1 MKSLPHYWDSIN
13 PLSIL
18 LLPVSGLFCL
28 LAKLR
33 ALFYKKGWIA
43 SYRAPVPV
51 IVVGNINV
59 GGTGKTPLIIELVN
73 QLQARGHQ
81 PGVISRG
88 YGGNASSWPQQ
99 VTEESTA
106 QQVGDEPVLIY
117 QRCGCPIVVGPNR
130 RADIERL
137 LQQEDC
143 DVILSDDGMQHYALQ
158 RDLEIAVVDAQRQ
171 LGNGFCLPSGPLRET
186 ASRLLTVDLV
196 LLNGGGSA
204 QTSFSLQSGQCTPV
218 GKAGLASRELAD
230 FKNSRV
236 HAVAGIGHPQRFF
249 SMLQQNGIE
258 VIPHAFADHY
268 VYQYDDLQF
277 NDQLPVLMT
286 EKDAVKCREFALHQ
300 HWSVPV
306 TAELSTVAQQQLDQL
321 LQRLL

>member
-33 ALFYKKGWIA
+33 ALFYKKGWLA
-43 SYRAPVPV
+43 SYRAPLPV

-59 GGTGKTPLIIELVN
+59 GGTGKTPLIIELVK
-73 QLQARGHQ
+73 QLQARGHK

-99 VTEESTA
+99 VTAESTA
-106 QQVGDEPVLIY
+106 QQVGDEPVLIF
-117 QRCGCPIVVGPNR
+117 QRSGCPMVVGPDR
-130 RADIERL
+130 RADIEQL
-137 LQQEDC
+137 LQLADC
-143 DVILSDDGMQHYALQ
+143 DVILSDDGLQHYALQ
-158 RDLEIAVVDAQRQ
+158 RDLEIAVIDAQRQ

-186 ASRLLTVDLV
+186 AARLLTVDLV
-196 LLNGGGSA
+196 LLNGGDSS
-204 QTSFSLQSGQCTPV
+204 QCSFKLAAGICTPV
-218 GKAGLASRELAD
+218 GKTDLPSRDLSE
-230 FKNSRV
+230 FKNCRV
-236 HAVAGIGHPQRFF
+236 HAIAGIGHPQRFF
-249 SMLQQNGIE
+249 SMLQENGIE

-268 VYQYDDLQF
+268 VYQLDDLQF
-277 NDQLPVLMT
+277 ADELPVLMT
-286 EKDAVKCREFALHQ
+286 EKDAVKCSQFALSR

-306 TAELSTVAQQQLDQL
+306 SAELSTTAQQQLDQL
-321 LQRLL
+321 LNSLL

>member
-18 LLPVSGLFCL
+18 LLPLSGLFCL

-33 ALFYKKGWIA
+33 ALFYKQGWLA

-59 GGTGKTPLIIELVN
+59 GGTGKTPLIIELVK
-73 QLQARGHQ
+73 QLQARGHK

-99 VTEESTA
+99 VTEKSTA

-117 QRCGCPIVVGPNR
+117 QRCACPMVVGPDR
-130 RADIERL
+130 RADIELL
-137 LQQEDC
+137 LQQADC

-158 RDLEIAVVDAQRQ
+158 RDLEIAVIDAQRQ

-186 ASRLLTVDLV
+186 AARLLTVDLV
-196 LLNGGGSA
+196 LLNGGNSA
-204 QTSFSLQSGQCTPV
+204 QQSFRLAAGACEPV
-218 GKAGLASRELAD
+218 GQTDLPSRELCE

-236 HAVAGIGHPQRFF
+236 HAIAGIGNPQRFF
-249 SMLQQNGIE
+249 SMLQQSGIE

-268 VYQYDDLQF
+268 AYQPADLQF
-277 NDQLPVLMT
+277 GDQLPVLMT
-286 EKDAVKCREFALHQ
+286 EKDAVKCREFPLSQ

-306 TAELSTVAQQQLDQL
+306 TAKLSTQAQQQLEQL
-321 LQRLL
+321 LQRLF

>member
-13 PLSIL
+13 LLSIL

-33 ALFYKKGWIA
+33 ALFYRKGWLA

-59 GGTGKTPLIIELVN
+59 GGTGKTPLIIELVK
-73 QLQARGHQ
+73 QLQARGHK

-88 YGGNASSWPQQ
+88 YGGHASSWPQQ
-99 VTEESTA
+99 VTAESTA
-106 QQVGDEPVLIY
+106 QQVGDEPVLIF
-117 QRCGCPIVVGPNR
+117 QRCSCPLVVGADR
-130 RADIERL
+130 RADIELL
-137 LQQEDC
+137 LQQAEC

-158 RDLEIAVVDAQRQ
+158 RDLEIAVIDAQRQ

-186 ASRLLTVDLV
+186 AARLLTVDLV
-196 LLNGGGSA
+196 LLNGGGSTQA
-204 QTSFSLQSGQCTPV
+204 SFKLAAGACEPSGQSDLP
-218 GKAGLASRELAD
+218 SRALTE
-230 FKNSRV
+230 FKNRQV

-249 SMLQQNGIE
+249 TMLQQNGIE
-258 VIPHAFADHY
+258 VIPHAFSDHY
-268 VYQYDDLQF
+268 AYQLDDLQF
-277 NDQLPVLMT
+277 ADDLPVLMT
-286 EKDAVKCREFALHQ
+286 EKDAVKCRDFPLTQ

-306 TAELSTVAQQQLDQL
+306 TAELSAAAQQQLDQI
-321 LQRLL
+321 LQRLF

>member
-33 ALFYKKGWIA
+33 ALFYKKGWFA
-43 SYRAPVPV
+43 SYRAPLPV

-59 GGTGKTPLIIELVN
+59 GGTGKTPLIIELVK
-73 QLQARGHQ
+73 QLQARGHK

-99 VTEESTA
+99 VTDKSTA

-117 QRCGCPIVVGPNR
+117 QRCACPMVVGPNR
-130 RADIERL
+130 RADIELL
-137 LQQEDC
+137 LQQADC

-158 RDLEIAVVDAQRQ
+158 RDLEIAVIDAQRQ

-186 ASRLLTVDLV
+186 AARLLTVDLV
-196 LLNGGGSA
+196 LLNGGDAA
-204 QTSFSLQSGQCTPV
+204 QHSFRLAAGTCEPAGQTDLP
-218 GKAGLASRELAD
+218 SRELSE

-236 HAVAGIGHPQRFF
+236 HAIAGIGHPQRFF
-249 SMLQQNGIE
+249 SMLQQSGIE

-268 VYQYDDLQF
+268 AYQLADLQF
-277 NDQLPVLMT
+277 DDQLPVLMT
-286 EKDAVKCREFALHQ
+286 EKDAVKCREFPLNQ

-321 LQRLL
+321 LQRLF